1 MRVTFNLVNIPKTL
15 LLFIFLSSACV
26 DSRNLIV
33 ITDME
38 PDDRISLILLASL
51 GPESISL
58 VGTTGLHAGRKAA
71 LARQLMDQLGMP
83 DVPVVQGSG
92 GLPASYPAIA
102 SSRAA
107 LSYQGE
113 GEGVMSEARLESLAQ
128 DVPRSSDDLQ
138 NRIRSLLRSA
148 GDVEIVLLAPATD
161 LVLALESDPALATR
175 IKHIHMMG
183 GWSESISPE
192 DKSERWTSY
201 NWNMDPQAAAR
212 LVRMQDIPMTLYST
226 HLIKR
231 DFAGGSIN
239 KDDFPEIIELLEET
253 ASQNQWAESFFVA
266 ARSWDANVLKQIPY
280 LIPIIGDRAG
290 QQFTPADPV
299 VVLGLSNADFVT
311 RVKAV
316 DISID
321 LEDIDPNQGY
331 KVLVNEISNSN
342 IKSIEA
348 IDIAAFNH
356 QFISLLHKI
365 STSSDLEDAQVPR

>member
-1 MRVTFNLVNIPKTL
+1 
-15 LLFIFLSSACV
+15 
-26 DSRNLIV
+26 
-33 ITDME
+33 
-38 PDDRISLILLASL
+38 
-51 GPESISL
+51 
-58 VGTTGLHAGRKAA
+58 
-71 LARQLMDQLGMP
+71 
-83 DVPVVQGSG
+83 
-92 GLPASYPAIA
+92 
-102 SSRAA
+102 
-107 LSYQGE
+107 
-113 GEGVMSEARLESLAQ
+113 
-128 DVPRSSDDLQ
+128 
-138 NRIRSLLRSA
+138 
-148 GDVEIVLLAPATD
+148 
-161 LVLALESDPALATR
+161 
-175 IKHIHMMG
+175 
-183 GWSESISPE
+183 
-192 DKSERWTSY
+192 
-201 NWNMDPQAAAR
+201 
-212 LVRMQDIPMTLYST
+212 MTLYST